1 MVALFVVA
9 TIIIFLG
16 IDYFVQR
23 AAKRKAALSPAAQ
36 VSAKPRFMIPKGYFF
51 GKGHTWVELLP
62 DGLTRVGLDD
72 FVQKIL
78 GPVGEVETIPVNTI
92 VRKGDKLF
100 TVRQGGKEMSF
111 RAPISGKVVAFNDG
125 LSHSPGVVR
134 KEPYKGGWVTLV
146 EPTNLAG
153 EIKQLSIGNEA
164 ALWLKDEI
172 KRFRNFITAQSEA
185 LGAAGT
191 PSLAGVT
198 LMDGGIPVND
208 VMEHSPQE
216 VWQKFEN
223 DFLAASNGNQKTN

>member
-78 GPVGEVETIPVNTI
+78 GPVGEVEPIPVNTI

-111 RAPISGKVVAFNDG
+111 RAPISGKVVAFNDD
-125 LSHSPGVVR
+125 LSHSPGV
-134 KEPYKGGWVTLV
+134 
-146 EPTNLAG
+146 
-153 EIKQLSIGNEA
+153 
-164 ALWLKDEI
+164 
-172 KRFRNFITAQSEA
+172 
-185 LGAAGT
+185 
-191 PSLAGVT
+191 
-198 LMDGGIPVND
+198 
-208 VMEHSPQE
+208 
-216 VWQKFEN
+216 
-223 DFLAASNGNQKTN
+223 

>member
-78 GPVGEVETIPVNTI
+78 GPVGEVEPIPVNTI

-111 RAPISGKVVAFNDG
+111 RAPISGKVVAFNDD
-125 LSHSPGVVR
+125 LSHSPGRVAERARDREGRHGAKRNQHLARETRNARPLAPKSQIGRHGRRRCRFLFFRFVR
-134 KEPYKGGWVTLV
+134 HDRGLPSVRTMR
-146 EPTNLAG
+146 TRRS
-153 EIKQLSIGNEA
+153 LSLSPRRSSA
-164 ALWLKDEI
+164 AAN
-172 KRFRNFITAQSEA
+172 RRST
-185 LGAAGT
+185 
-191 PSLAGVT
+191 
-198 LMDGGIPVND
+198 M
-208 VMEHSPQE
+208 
-216 VWQKFEN
+216 
-223 DFLAASNGNQKTN
+223 